1 MQEPPENG
9 MENMEQEVVVPEES
23 GMEMKEQLTYITE
36 LITKQLQT
44 KDALIDRLHE
54 ELAYYKKDAANKFEN
69 QLLKAVIKIRHD
81 MKRNLAGEQMK
92 QMSPE
97 ELLEQY
103 VYIFEDLTDLL
114 EQQNCDEIVSE
125 PGTAFDPAI
134 HQPKLEQTEDAQ
146 LDKMV
151 KCSLSE
157 GYRKSEKVLI
167 PERVIVYQHKA

>member
-1 MQEPPENG
+1 
-9 MENMEQEVVVPEES
+9 
-23 GMEMKEQLTYITE
+23 
-36 LITKQLQT
+36 
-44 KDALIDRLHE
+44 
-54 ELAYYKKDAANKFEN
+54 
-69 QLLKAVIKIRHD
+69 
-81 MKRNLAGEQMK
+81 MK
-92 QMSPE
+92 QMSAE

-146 LDKMV
+146 LDKTV